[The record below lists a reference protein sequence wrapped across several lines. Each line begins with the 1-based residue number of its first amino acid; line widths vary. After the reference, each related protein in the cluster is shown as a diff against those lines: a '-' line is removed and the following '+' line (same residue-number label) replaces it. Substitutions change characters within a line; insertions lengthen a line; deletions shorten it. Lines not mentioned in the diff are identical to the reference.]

1 MPRSVA
7 EIQAEIAKVKQEI
20 ATRDMYRQPQSRVG
34 WATYVGTG
42 DRGLLDAYQNR
53 EDQYNK
59 MMKQQQFQAAEAA
72 LARKFQEAENERNRE
87 NARIL
92 AREQR
97 RENSLYQMDENMKSR
112 ANAATKQQY
121 AQYDLNQAIKSGVK
135 DDIERAK
142 MNLALANNELEY
154 WNKRVGYAEPKE
166 DKKAEEPVKKPES
179 SEDKSREESKSVPV
193 KLTDSKAK
201 KRFKTKAEQANHV
214 KSLEAMDP
222 EGQSKEIQEEINRI
236 KGLDTDE
243 DKAVRKEKWK
253 AGKNKKGFEFRK
265 WKESQE
271 GKKLIAE
278 FGE

>member
-59 MMKQQQFQAAEAA
+59 MIKQQQFQAAEAA
-72 LARKFQEAENERNRE
+72 LARKFQEAEAEKNRQ
-87 NARIL
+87 NARVL
-92 AREQR
+92 AKEQR
-97 RENSLYQMDENMKSR
+97 KENSLYQMDENMKSR

-154 WNKRVGYAEPKE
+154 WNKRVGFTAPAVAE
-166 DKKAEEPVKKPES
+166 DVPVPQETPETPES
-179 SEDKSREESKSVPV
+179 RDESKSVPV
-193 KLTDSKAK
+193 KLVDSKAIG
-201 KRFKTKAEQANHV
+201 RFKTKAERKAHAD
-214 KSLEAMDP
+214 KLAAMDP
-222 EGQSKEIQEEINRI
+222 QGQSKEIQSEINRI
-236 KGLDTDE
+236 NGLDTDE
-243 DKAVRKEKWK
+243 DKAERKKAWE
-253 AGKNKKGFEFRK
+253 AGKKKTGFEFRK
-265 WKESQE
+265 WKDSKE